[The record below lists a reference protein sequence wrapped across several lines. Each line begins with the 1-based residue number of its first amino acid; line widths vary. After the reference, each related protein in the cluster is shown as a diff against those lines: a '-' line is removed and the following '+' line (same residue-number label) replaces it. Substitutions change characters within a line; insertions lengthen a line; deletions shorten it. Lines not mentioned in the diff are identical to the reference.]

1 MAIRNKK
8 PNRNGLVKS
17 EGSKLRYENK
27 ELKERIE
34 ALEKQLSIHG
44 VVKQSEQLK
53 KVYSQEFEEWYDNYL
68 KDPRCGLYDER
79 GNKIRDKD
87 ILYKDYNKPKRSL
100 F

>member
-17 EGSKLRYENK
+17 AESKLRYENK

-44 VVKQSEQLK
+44 VVKS
-53 KVYSQEFEEWYDNYL
+53 L
-68 KDPRCGLYDER
+68 KDKYTNEFWFWMER
-79 GNKIRDKD
+79 FESEDDSNRLWWYKKD
-87 ILYKDYNKPKRSL
+87 LMLSTEEMWQEYNRLKTTL
-100 F
+100 